1 MSNSYTV
8 RCGDKEATI
17 EIIRPN
23 FDDVKKAYEKIDK
36 IGQEEATSKYTE
48 YLKAT
53 GDQEEA
59 NHIYALVL
67 AEKRYE
73 ILGEQAYKE
82 FMSNKDGYINTCAL
96 RMSYALNYSV
106 THPIKNM
113 KKQVKD
119 ARGNDRG
126 YKGIDGH
133 IYYLGVPDIIE
144 LLNKNWKKSSLKT
157 YSQVKEKIQSG
168 RSKDFYHN
176 MTSKA
181 ENQKFFKELQSI
193 KRKGVVAMRGPSGF
207 NHTTLWEVNNFVDVE
222 LDTSDN
228 YLLRNDVLIREF
240 YFWSL
245 L

>member
-1 MSNSYTV
+1 M
-8 RCGDKEATI
+8 
-17 EIIRPN
+17 
-23 FDDVKKAYEKIDK
+23 
-36 IGQEEATSKYTE
+36 
-48 YLKAT
+48 
-53 GDQEEA
+53 
-59 NHIYALVL
+59 
-67 AEKRYE
+67 
-73 ILGEQAYKE
+73 
-82 FMSNKDGYINTCAL
+82 
-96 RMSYALNYSV
+96 
-106 THPIKNM
+106 
-113 KKQVKD
+113 
-119 ARGNDRG
+119 
-126 YKGIDGH
+126 
-133 IYYLGVPDIIE
+133 
-144 LLNKNWKKSSLKT
+144 KT